1 MNPVAPALM
10 DAAWAGLDVLVI
22 QMMLGLSAI
31 GLLIGDMVL
40 PHGNKRLLGWTA
52 LVQLSLCFAASFF
65 VNLEGNAFA
74 GAWVGDA
81 MTVMLVR
88 VFLAAGMV
96 AVAGGLHAVARDS
109 ERRQG
114 EYYQLLLMSLLGM
127 TLLAG
132 ARDLILLLV
141 AFELMSLPL
150 YALAAFARTGPH
162 PHRPGPLPGL
172 FMPSSSRWTRPAEA
186 GLKLFLVG
194 AVSSAV
200 AAYGLSLVYGAA
212 GSTRFSAIAAAEPG
226 ALLVLGGAMVI
237 AGVGFKVGAAP
248 FHMWVPD
255 VYQGART
262 PFVAF
267 LSVAPKAAGLTAMVQ
282 LLLGPLAGLRP
293 GWQPLL
299 LLLILASLVVGNLMA
314 VPQQN
319 VKRLL
324 GYSGVAQMGFM
335 LMALLATGPSV
346 AVAGQPSEGL
356 ATLLFFL
363 CAYLI
368 SNMGIFLVVE
378 AVAANRLSPGVV
390 PDEAEDDDALATFAG
405 LARRSPWLGLCAL
418 LFILSLGG
426 VPFAIGFWAKLYV
439 LLAVW
444 KAGFW
449 WLVVLAATLSAAAL
463 YYYLQVAKAIYM
475 AEPTDDEPVT
485 VPWPL
490 AISIAL
496 CAALVMGVGLYPG
509 PLLSAARAAAAG
521 FFALGG

>member
-1 MNPVAPALM
+1 MSGVAPGMLE
-10 DAAWAGLDVLVI
+10 AAWAGMHLLVI
-22 QMMLGLSAI
+22 QLMLGLSAI
-31 GLLIGDMVL
+31 GLLVGDIVL
-40 PHGNKRLLGWTA
+40 PHGNKRLLAWTA
-52 LVQLSLCFAASFF
+52 FVQLLVCFTATFF
-65 VNLEGNAFA
+65 VDLHGVAFA

-88 VFLAAGMV
+88 IFLGAGMV
-96 AVAGGLHAVARDS
+96 AVLGGIQAVERDA

-162 PHRPGPLPGL
+162 AHRPGPLPGL
-172 FMPSSSRWTRPAEA
+172 FLPPSKRWTRPAEA

-194 AVSSAV
+194 AVSSTI

-212 GSTRFSAIAAAEPG
+212 GSTRFATIASAEPG
-226 ALLVLGGAMVI
+226 ALLVLGGAMII
-237 AGVGFKVGAAP
+237 AGVGFKIGAAP

-299 LLLILASLVVGNLMA
+299 LLLILASLFVGNLMA

-319 VKRLL
+319 FKRLL
-324 GYSGVAQMGFM
+324 GYSGVAQVGFM
-335 LMALLATGPSV
+335 LMAIVATGPSI
-346 AVAGQPSEGL
+346 AVAGQPAEGL
-356 ATLLFFL
+356 ATLLFFM
-363 CAYLI
+363 CAYLVA
-368 SNMGIFLVVE
+368 NMGMFLVVE
-378 AVAANRLSPGVV
+378 AISTDGLTPGAV
-390 PDEAEDDDALATFAG
+390 PDETPEDDVLSAFAG

-426 VPFAIGFWAKLYV
+426 IPFAIGFWAKLYV
-439 LLAVW
+439 LLAAW

-449 WLVVLAATLSAAAL
+449 WLVVVAATLSAAAL
-463 YYYLQVAKAIYM
+463 YYYLQVARAIYM
-475 AEPTDDEPVT
+475 ADATSDAPIRVT
-485 VPWPL
+485 WPL
-490 AISIAL
+490 ALTIGV
-496 CAALVMGVGLYPG
+496 CAALVMGVGLVPG
-509 PLLSAARAAAAG
+509 PLITAARAAAAG
-521 FFALGG
+521 FLGVG

>member
-1 MNPVAPALM
+1 VSPLPAELLQ
-10 DAAWAGLDVLVI
+10 AAWVGLDVLVV
-22 QMMLGLSAI
+22 QVMLALSAI
-31 GLLIGDMVL
+31 GLLLADVIL
-40 PHGNKRLLGWTA
+40 PHGNKRLLGWA
-52 LVQLSLCFAASFF
+52 AFAQLLLCFVATFF
-65 VNLEGNAFA
+65 VDLHGMAFA
-74 GAWVGDA
+74 GAWVGDGL
-81 MTVMLVR
+81 TVMLVR
-88 VFLAAGMV
+88 IFLAGGAL
-96 AVAGGLHAVARDS
+96 AVLGGLHAVERDA

-132 ARDLILLLV
+132 ARDLVLLLV

-162 PHRPGPLPGL
+162 AHRAGPLPGL
-172 FMPSSSRWTRPAEA
+172 FLPPSSRWTRPAEA

-194 AVSSAV
+194 AVSSAI
-200 AAYGLSLVYGAA
+200 AAYGLSLIYGAV
-212 GSTRFSAIAAAEPG
+212 GSTRFVTIAAAEPG
-226 ALLVLGGAMVI
+226 PLLVIGGAMVI

-262 PFVAF
+262 PLVAF
-267 LSVAPKAAGLTAMVQ
+267 LSVAPKAAGLTAMLQ
-282 LLLGPLAGLRP
+282 LLLGPLSGLRA

-299 LLLILASLVVGNLMA
+299 LLLILASLFVGNLMA

-335 LMALLATGPSV
+335 LLALVATGPSV

-368 SNMGIFLVVE
+368 SNMGMFFVVE
-378 AVAANRLSPGVV
+378 AMAADRYPAGEV
-390 PDEAEDDDALATFAG
+390 PPEADDDDALTTFAG

-426 VPFAIGFWAKLYV
+426 IPFAIGFWAKLYV
-439 LLAVW
+439 LLAAW
-444 KAGFW
+444 QAGLW
-449 WLVVLAATLSAAAL
+449 WLVIGAALLSAAAL
-463 YYYLQVAKAIYM
+463 FYYLQVARAIYM
-475 AEPTDDEPVT
+475 AEPTSDAPVR
-485 VPWPL
+485 VAWPL
-490 AISIAL
+490 TLVIGV
-496 CAALVMGVGLYPG
+496 CAFGVMAVGLVPG
-509 PLLSAARAAAAG
+509 PLIAAAREAAKSFLGAG
-521 FFALGG
+521 